1 MVFIRDL
8 ITAVFLMGGAMTS
21 AAHAAEE
28 PPHTVT
34 FSAGSIE
41 IREYE
46 PLILAEVE
54 VSGDMAAAGNRGF
67 RPLANFI
74 FGDNQKPGEAS
85 SADIAMTAPVIQSR
99 SEKIAMTS
107 PVTQERA
114 DEETWRVA
122 FVMPAD
128 WSMETLPQPNDVR
141 VQLRQ
146 VPARRMAA
154 IRFSGGPSEKRF
166 QKKANE
172 LSDFLSQEGYQIIG
186 DPIYARYDP
195 PWIPTFLRRNEV
207 MIEISQ

>member
-1 MVFIRDL
+1 
-8 ITAVFLMGGAMTS
+8 MTS
-21 AAHAAEE
+21 PAHAAEE
-28 PPHTVT
+28 PPHIVT

-41 IREYE
+41 IREYG

-74 FGDNQKPGEAS
+74 FGNNHRPGDTA
-85 SADIAMTAPVIQSR
+85 SADIEMTAPVLQVR
-99 SEKIAMTS
+99 SEKISMTS
-107 PVTQERA
+107 PVTQQRGA
-114 DEETWRVA
+114 GDTWRIA
-122 FVMPAD
+122 FVMPSD

-141 VQLRQ
+141 VELRQ

-154 IRFSGGPSEKRF
+154 IRFSGGPSERRF
-166 QKKANE
+166 LKKANE
-172 LSDFLSQEGYQIIG
+172 LSDFLSQEGYQIIA

-207 MIEISQ
+207 MIALAR